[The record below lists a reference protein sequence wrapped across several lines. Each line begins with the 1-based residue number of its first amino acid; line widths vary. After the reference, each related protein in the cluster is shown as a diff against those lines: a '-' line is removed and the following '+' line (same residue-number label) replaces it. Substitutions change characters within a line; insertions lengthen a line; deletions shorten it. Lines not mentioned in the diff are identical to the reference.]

1 MRSVRLCRA
10 FESEERLTLKSLMSP
25 NIRALLALVSSLVQ
39 DPRGLA
45 RVETTTSRL
54 VCKNELPS
62 TLSLVRLGSMDV
74 NHY

>member
-45 RVETTTSRL
+45 RVENLRAFT
-54 VCKNELPS
+54 
-62 TLSLVRLGSMDV
+62 
-74 NHY
+74 